1 MSLRL
6 PIATLIALSMC
17 SLAPAFAQSRPQ
29 GSATLLDQALAEPS
43 PMRLSAESLDSTSG
57 APRGW
62 SLKTHSPTA
71 QPDEDASYSW
81 AISYGPNTFT
91 FLSAEGM
98 RRPSALG
105 KPSVPGKMIADWR
118 SLFSGGQ
125 LSRDSQQAW
134 MGGILSR
141 DGDGGLYFEALLE
154 GDSFAGSIDRFK
166 NDVWEFLIA
175 AGPATTRL
183 FATTYGVE
191 PTRSEGMQQYN
202 ATNWDLA
209 MASTLAPGATKVV
222 GGLYG
227 GTSATIV
234 YGASGSP
241 IHVLDNLGLPAEFS
255 EFIVRPE
262 FTALTGRGIAA
273 Q

>member
-17 SLAPAFAQSRPQ
+17 SLAPAFAQSRLPA
-29 GSATLLDQALAEPS
+29 SATLLDQALSDPS
-43 PMRLSAESLDSTSG
+43 PLRLNADTLNSTSA

-62 SLKTHSPTA
+62 SLKTHAPAALS
-71 QPDEDASYSW
+71 DEEGAYAWDVSF
-81 AISYGPNTFT
+81 GPNTFT

-98 RRPSALG
+98 RRPGSLG

-118 SLFSGGQ
+118 SLFSGNQ
-125 LSRDSQQAW
+125 LQQDSQQAW

-141 DGDGGLYFEALLE
+141 DADGALYFEALLA
-154 GDSFAGSIDRFK
+154 GDSFAGPIDRFK

-202 ATNWDLA
+202 AMNWDLG
-209 MASTLAPGATKVV
+209 MASTFAPGATKVV

-234 YGASGSP
+234 YGRNGSP

-255 EFIVRPE
+255 EFILRPE
-262 FTALTGRGIAA
+262 FTALTGRGVAA
-273 Q
+273 H